1 MIRKFSLLLF
11 LFGLVWWGCEDEPE
25 DCAGV
30 AGGSALLDTCGV
42 CDDDPANDC
51 AADCN
56 GEFGGIT

>member
-1 MIRKFSLLLF
+1 MV
-11 LFGLVWWGCEDEPE
+11 GLWRWAWR

-56 GEFGGIT
+56 GEFGGITWFNRRNKIV